1 MRCWWWHTWPHFLVL
16 CWLEWKAAALCCF
29 QPIQFKVKWC
39 VLSEMSFC
47 TLLLYW
53 AVTYLRPVE
62 QVLPLSLPW
71 LLSRATGVVTL
82 KAASDI
88 WCSLLK
94 LSYSFH
100 FLIFIFFF
108 WMYCPVKKKRSGI
121 IFEGYLFELISGHLR
136 GSGMYSFYSFDLSLT
151 FNIGTINCNVK
162 FKNPQNIISL
172 NAIEQHNIWWVWSLK
187 DWQIFFFLCTIRERG
202 ADVFSSQFRPV

>member
-1 MRCWWWHTWPHFLVL
+1 MYVRQDFSDRALFFRSTVMRCWWWHTWPHFLVL
-16 CWLEWKAAALCCF
+16 CWLEWKVAALCCF

-62 QVLPLSLPW
+62 QDLPLSLPW

-88 WCSLLK
+88 QCSLLK

-100 FLIFIFFF
+100 FLIFIFFIF
-108 WMYCPVKKKRSGI
+108 LMHCPVKKKRSGI
-121 IFEGYLFELISGHLR
+121 IWTDLR
-136 GSGMYSFYSFDLSLT
+136 SLT
-151 FNIGTINCNVK
+151 WLRYVLFL
-162 FKNPQNIISL
+162 F
-172 NAIEQHNIWWVWSLK
+172 IWPLV
-187 DWQIFFFLCTIRERG
+187 DI
-202 ADVFSSQFRPV
+202 